1 MENFSR
7 MQLDALK
14 EVGNIG
20 AGNAAT
26 ALSVL
31 LDRPVDMDVP
41 TAEIV
46 SIYRLAEYYGDPL
59 SPVTAVFVRSE
70 GDFPCTLIFLQ
81 SEEDGQALVDLLFS
95 NQFGGLPPGNISG
108 EMRDSVL
115 AEGGNIILSAFLNAV
130 NELTAGV
137 ASISVPSTAHDML
150 GAILQ
155 VVAVL
160 FGQFGDEALL
170 VDTSLRLGESFKSI
184 AGKIVLLPDPGSLE
198 SLFGKLRVF

>member
-31 LDRPVDMDVP
+31 LNRPVDMDVP

-59 SPVTAVFVRSE
+59 SPVSAVFVRSE
-70 GDFPCTLIFLQ
+70 GDFPCSLIFLQ
-81 SEEDGQALVDLLFS
+81 SEEDGQALVDLLLS
-95 NQFGGLPPGNISG
+95 NQCGDIPLEGISA
-108 EMRDSVL
+108 EIRDSAL

-130 NELTAGV
+130 NELTSGV
-137 ASISVPSTAHDML
+137 ASISVPSAAHDML

-155 VVAVL
+155 VMAVL
-160 FGQFGDEALL
+160 FGQYGDDALI
-170 VDTSLRLGESFKSI
+170 VDTSLRVGGSSRNI

>member
-1 MENFSR
+1 MEKFSR

-26 ALSVL
+26 ALSVM

-46 SIYRLAEYYGDPL
+46 SIYRLDEYYGDPL
-59 SPVTAVFVRSE
+59 SPVAAVFVRSE

-81 SEEDGQALVDLLFS
+81 SEEDGQALVDLLLS
-95 NQFGGLPPGNISG
+95 SQFGDLPPGSISG

-130 NELTAGV
+130 NELTSGV

-170 VDTSLRLGESFKSI
+170 VDTSLRLGESFQSI

>member
-31 LDRPVDMDVP
+31 LDCPVDMDVP

-59 SPVTAVFVRSE
+59 NPVSAVFVRSE
-70 GDFPCTLIFLQ
+70 GDFPCSLIFLQ
-81 SEEDGQALVDLLFS
+81 NEEDGQALVDLLLS
-95 NQFGGLPPGNISG
+95 SQIGDLPLESISG

-130 NELTAGV
+130 NELTSGV
-137 ASISVPSTAHDML
+137 ASISVPSAAHDML
-150 GAILQ
+150 GSILQ
-155 VVAVL
+155 VMAVL
-160 FGQFGDEALL
+160 FGQYGDEALL
-170 VDTSLRLGESFKSI
+170 VDTSLRVGESDRGI

>member
-31 LDRPVDMDVP
+31 LNCPVEMDVP
-41 TAEIV
+41 RVELV
-46 SIYRLAEYYGDPL
+46 SIYSLAEHYGDP
-59 SPVTAVFVRSE
+59 SGPVSVVFVRSE
-70 GDFPCTLIFLQ
+70 GDFPCSLMLLQ
-81 SEEDGQALVDLLFS
+81 SEEDGQMFVDLLLQS
-95 NQFGGLPPGNISG
+95 QMGDIPLEKISG
-108 EMRDSVL
+108 EIRDSAL

-130 NELTAGV
+130 NKLTSGV
-137 ASISVPSTAHDML
+137 HSISVPSPVHDML
-150 GAILQ
+150 GSILQ
-155 VVAVL
+155 SMAVL
-160 FGQFGDEALL
+160 FGQFGDEALF
-170 VDTSLRLGESFKSI
+170 VDTSLRAGKASRSI

-198 SLFGKLRVF
+198 KLFGKLQVV